1 MDFQKKNGRSE
12 RIRTSDPLIP
22 NQVRYQAALRSVP
35 LVEGLI
41 AFQFPY
47 SKGRRSNFIN
57 QCKDFHVHVSY
68 AGLSSLV
75 GWNSRHAGG
84 KSAALACEKLS

>member
-1 MDFQKKNGRSE
+1 MAKMHQRLENHQNIRQISDFYRLGEMALNGRSE

-41 AFQFPY
+41 ASPFHNG
-47 SKGRRSNFIN
+47 KRLKDNFL
-57 QCKDFHVHVSY
+57 F
-68 AGLSSLV
+68 V
-75 GWNSRHAGG
+75 G
-84 KSAALACEKLS
+84 